1 MDGISSL
8 HYVECNRCS
17 PAPISCRIVQA
28 CVTSA
33 TECEAFAT
41 DFCTRINHKF
51 FVLMITAL
59 SRFVGHGR
67 GALAHALSA
76 TISLETI
83 NLSDTLGLVRNSDS
97 KIQRRKGW
105 IRSSRTIAILNR
117 PACFCCRTQPAG
129 VQQGSLHAALLSHS
143 ERFWLVSQERALRQ
157 APLCL
162 PHRAATRARRAWLP
176 GSPCVLALAT
186 RVLRAWPL

>member
-8 HYVECNRCS
+8 HCVECNRCS
-17 PAPISCRIVQA
+17 PAPISCRIVQT

-33 TECEAFAT
+33 TECEALAT
-41 DFCTRINHKF
+41 DFCAQNNHKF
-51 FVLMITAL
+51 FVSMIAAL

-76 TISLETI
+76 IISLETI
-83 NLSDTLGLVRNSDS
+83 NLSDTLGVARNSDS
-97 KIQRRKGW
+97 KIQHQKGW
-105 IRSSRTIAILNR
+105 IRSSRTIAIRNR
-117 PACFCCRTQPAG
+117 QACFCFRMQPAG
-129 VQQGSLHAALLSHS
+129 VEQGSLHAALLSHS

-162 PHRAATRARRAWLP
+162 PHRVATRARRAWLP
-176 GSPCVLALAT
+176 GSPCVRALAT